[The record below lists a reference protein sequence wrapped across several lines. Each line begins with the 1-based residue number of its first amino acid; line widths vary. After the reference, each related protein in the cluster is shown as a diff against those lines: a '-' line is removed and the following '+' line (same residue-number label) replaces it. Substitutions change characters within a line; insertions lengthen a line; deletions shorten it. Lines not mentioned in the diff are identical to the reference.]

1 MRARILDAFRRADI
15 KLKERELIQKAL
27 DEWNKTQR
35 GMDSHRSSYTNK
47 LLYYLPR
54 NIKFVVMNLLAGN

>member
-1 MRARILDAFRRADI
+1 MRERILAAFEQADT
-15 KLKERELIQKAL
+15 KLRERELAQKIL
-27 DEWNKTQR
+27 DEWIKIQR
-35 GMDSHRSSYTNK
+35 GMDNHRSSYTNK